1 MNKYYKLGF
10 LLIVLIFGFLIISP
24 MIKDFNKGTEVIF
37 FGAGDADSILIKNKS
52 GNVLIDTGLKEDR
65 EALGDKLR
73 LLGVRT
79 IDYMILTHP
88 DKDHIGGA
96 SYVIENFNVKNLIQ
110 SKYEKG
116 TKGERRIKKSLN
128 NSTTKNII
136 LTEDY
141 DFKIGHLEFL
151 IYSPK
156 KETYE
161 KSNDYSLVAHV
172 KDRNLNYL
180 FTGDAEKTLLKELLE
195 VNYPKM
201 DLYKVPHHGRWNGN
215 SENMIKKVS
224 PEIAVITSDTGDKGV
239 VNALENEGSTIY
251 YAFDE
256 DIHFYSDG
264 VKLEKR

>member
-10 LLIVLIFGFLIISP
+10 LVLVLIFGFLIISP
-24 MIKDFNKGTEVIF
+24 MIKDFDKGTEIIF

-79 IDYMILTHP
+79 IDYMILSHP

-96 SYVIENFNVKNLIQ
+96 SYVIDNFDVKNLIQ

-116 TKGERRIKKSLN
+116 TKGEKRIKKSLN
-128 NSTTKNII
+128 NSSVNNMV

-141 DFKIGHLEFL
+141 DFKVGGLEFS
-151 IYSPK
+151 IYAPR
-156 KETYE
+156 EEYYD

-172 KDRNLNYL
+172 KDRDLNYL

-195 VNYPKM
+195 IDYP
-201 DLYKVPHHGRWNGN
+201 
-215 SENMIKKVS
+215 
-224 PEIAVITSDTGDKGV
+224 
-239 VNALENEGSTIY
+239 
-251 YAFDE
+251 
-256 DIHFYSDG
+256 
-264 VKLEKR
+264 